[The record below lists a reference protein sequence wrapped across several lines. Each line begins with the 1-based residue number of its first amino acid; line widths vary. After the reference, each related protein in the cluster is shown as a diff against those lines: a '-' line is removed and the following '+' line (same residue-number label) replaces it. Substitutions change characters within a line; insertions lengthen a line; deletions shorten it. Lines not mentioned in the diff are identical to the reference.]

1 MAKIRQKDLLSRVY
15 IEIKLKQGDEDLA
28 IWKQTMFI
36 KGEETCELQITEKE
50 GEGKISRKVVIK
62 NGRVIEKPADVNILG
77 DSTPDGFIIS
87 GLEIVRKRKIR
98 DIHVD
103 KGKR

>member
-1 MAKIRQKDLLSRVY
+1 M
-15 IEIKLKQGDEDLA
+15 A

-50 GEGKISRKVVIK
+50 GEGKISRKVIIK
-62 NGRVIEKPADVNILG
+62 NGKVVEKPADVNILG
-77 DSTPDGFIIS
+77 DNTPDGFIIS

-98 DIHVD
+98 NVYID
-103 KGKR
+103 KEKR